1 MEKITMSHH
10 PKLRRNVM
18 CAAVSV
24 ALSASAATMAQ
35 DRVLEEVVVTATK
48 RAVNLQDVALSV
60 SAVSGDTLTQLGIVN
75 ATDMEKVSP
84 GLKIRYV
91 GNTPSLVMRGA
102 GSAGTT
108 DLAVPIYNDGL
119 YRPMSVQGLASYVDV
134 DRVEILRGPQGTL
147 FGRNTL
153 GGLLNIITTKPD
165 MEELS
170 YGAAVTLGDYDLQKI
185 EGFVNVPLGDTV
197 ALRITGTDTTR
208 DPYVENTY
216 DSSGGLKDADNTYL
230 RGQLAWDIS
239 DTMNL
244 NLTAG
249 YWEDTSNGA
258 GDFGHKVIG
267 IPVNPDTQ
275 QTNGVSGVLDQRKG
289 LRDDWGGGK
298 DKNGSISNGDL
309 SAFLSGDNREIAMDY
324 RPNRDLEEDSF
335 SALFKWDIG
344 FAELKAHVG
353 YADFE
358 SHTRIDGDF
367 SIVGSYRTDTLGNG
381 WVSGE
386 WQTNESWQADINLTS
401 TGDGAVRWT
410 LGYFWFDEEEDYAW
424 LFGDTQI
431 GAPQDISWAHWL
443 HSAGEYTT
451 NSQAIYGQA
460 EYDITDDLM
469 ITGGLR
475 YSDDERTT
483 LSLYPD
489 LDTLDNDFPSWIY
502 EDGTGWKDFTDIKAD
517 DDHVDYRLALQYNLT
532 DDIMVYGSAAT
543 GYISGGATES
553 GTLLDANEVDSFE
566 LGVKSVLL
574 DGAMTLNA
582 TFYIAE
588 YTGLTTSLLKINDQ
602 GFAVAET
609 VPGGGMTA
617 EGIEAELQ
625 WQATDNLRVTSGVAF
640 NFSEFDDFL
649 KANAYTE
656 DDGLANEQGYFDLEG
671 LETPFSPEFTMNLG
685 LTYQLSLGDMG
696 HLVPGI
702 FVYYS
707 DEYRTFGAPYA
718 WAEQD
723 SYTTVDLSATW
734 YSPSDTFSVQAF
746 VNNASDE
753 DVITGSDSY
762 SGNRAVVDFNNPRL
776 WGMRASY
783 NF

>member
-1 MEKITMSHH
+1 
-10 PKLRRNVM
+10 
-18 CAAVSV
+18 
-24 ALSASAATMAQ
+24 
-35 DRVLEEVVVTATK
+35 
-48 RAVNLQDVALSV
+48 
-60 SAVSGDTLTQLGIVN
+60 LGIVN

-153 GGLLNIITTKPD
+153 GGLLNIITIKPD
-165 MEELS
+165 TEELS
-170 YGAAVTLGDYDLQKI
+170 YGAAVTLGDYDLQKF

-451 NSQAIYGQA
+451 TSQAIYGQA

-517 DDHVDYRLALQYNLT
+517 DDHVDYRLSLQYNLN

-553 GTLLDANEVDSFE
+553 GKLLDANEVDSFE
-566 LGVKSVLL
+566 VGVKSVLL

-582 TFYIAE
+582 TFYMAE

-640 NFSEFDDFL
+640 NFSEFDEFL

-685 LTYQLSLGDMG
+685 ITYQLSLGDMG
-696 HLVPGI
+696 HLIPGI

-707 DEYRTFGAPYA
+707 DEYRTFSAPYA

-723 SYTTVDLSATW
+723 SFTTVDVSATW

-776 WGMRASY
+776 WGMRAAY